1 MTRLLVPEMFGL
13 MAIVNVLIFGLVMIT
28 DLGLKQNIVQSKR
41 SHEEVFLN
49 TVWTFQVL
57 RGLFVWA
64 ISVLVSIGIYI
75 AQHFDWVAAN
85 TVYAEKLLVWIV
97 PISTLSIVISS
108 FEPTW
113 TSLANR
119 SLQQAKLIK
128 IEIFSQVMGVVIML
142 LLAWQS
148 KSIWSLVIGSLATSA
163 THLLIV
169 SFIVDEKKNRFQLEK
184 SALNEIYHFGKWVFF
199 SSIVGF
205 LINNGDRLLLGG
217 FISTSELGVYSIAA
231 FMVGAVSVVISK
243 LLGNVAYPAIS
254 ETIRDKP
261 YNLRRVYY
269 RFRMPFDAVVLFL
282 VGFLWLSGQTI
293 IHLLY
298 DARYQNAGWMLNV
311 LGLSLLGLRYN
322 VTDQCYMALGN
333 PKIMTIMIIVRTIAM
348 YVLVPIAFKFFG
360 IQGAIWAIVFSNI
373 SGFPLSIYYKK
384 LYDLIDFKKELITL
398 PMILVGLLCGFIF
411 NKIILLVFPV

>member
-1 MTRLLVPEMFGL
+1 
-13 MAIVNVLIFGLVMIT
+13 
-28 DLGLKQNIVQSKR
+28 
-41 SHEEVFLN
+41 VFLN

-57 RGLFVWA
+57 RGMFVWA
-64 ISVLVSIGIYI
+64 ISVLVSIGIYV
-75 AQHFDWVAAN
+75 AQQFDWVVAN

-128 IEIFSQVMGVVIML
+128 IEILSQIIGVVVML

-169 SFIVDEKKNRFQLEK
+169 SLIVDEKKNRFQLEK

-217 FISTSELGVYSIAA
+217 LISTSELGVYSIAA
-231 FMVGAVSVVISK
+231 FMVGAVSMVISK

-261 YNLRRVYY
+261 QNLLRVYY
-269 RFRMPFDAVVLFL
+269 RFRMPFDAAVLFL

-348 YVLVPIAFKFFG
+348 YALVPIAFKLFG

-373 SGFPLSIYYKK
+373 ASFPLSIYYKK
-384 LYDLIDFKKELITL
+384 SYNLIELKKELITL
-398 PMILVGLLCGFIF
+398 PMILVGLLSGLIF
-411 NKIILLVFPV
+411 NKIVSLVLPV